1 MCQLVHVHVHAQV
14 LVAVGVRV
22 RRRRRGEPTFLAV
35 VLVLVQDKAVA
46 ALAHVGA
53 QRVDAFVLA
62 APVVLAALVL
72 VCGGEPRVNHRT
84 GQSQARLAR

>member
-1 MCQLVHVHVHAQV
+1 VHVHVHAQV
-14 LVAVGVRV
+14 LVAVGMRVRLR

-35 VLVLVQDKAVA
+35 VLVLVQDEAVA

-53 QRVDAFVLA
+53 QRVDALVLA

-72 VCGGEPRVNHRT
+72 VCGGSHASIT
-84 GQSQARLAR
+84 GRANRRLG